1 MPTRRGTRERVKWVP
16 VRSPKSSDRF
26 ETKRGVD
33 LTGWELEEPRSE
45 PQPYFA
51 GISFSQ

>member
-1 MPTRRGTRERVKWVP
+1 MHGWAAFVW
-16 VRSPKSSDRF
+16 SPSTGMRF
-26 ETKRGVD
+26 PENVLTVRGVD

-51 GISFSQ
+51 GISFNQ